1 MTTASRAF
9 LRLSY
14 PHPRWA
20 MVRWAPDAA
29 LDLDTQGAV
38 AALAELPGV
47 KFHAGPEW
55 TQLDVPRNVWMTDAW
70 ALVQNARTFGVN
82 HNAASSGRMSAARA
96 PHLWSPKEPL
106 YAHQVEAARFL
117 VANNGGLC
125 ADQMGL
131 GKTRVAIVAAQT
143 LAAQIDS
150 TQARVIIA
158 PGYTRDVWRRE
169 LLATGAIKTPEG
181 MAAAYTRDPTYDG
194 FNWHAPWWFIH
205 YDIAH
210 WWQVFMAVRRPS
222 VAILDEVHWIK
233 NGRARRSKAA
243 GTVAGVAPAR
253 IALTGTPISN
263 RPVELWWPLTVL
275 DGRGSWGGP
284 GQFRERYCGAVRDE
298 HGLQDTGP
306 TRVPELRE
314 RLTTRYIR
322 RTIDDAGVELP
333 PLTRSA
339 LRVEF
344 DDASCAKHADVVE
357 ALGQERLI
365 EALVRGD
372 GVKDVLA
379 KITKLR
385 KLVSKTKLDATVK
398 LASDMLEQG
407 ESVVIFTWQKKTA
420 AKIHDAIDVALEKRD
435 VDPGVLYWL
444 HGGRAQAE
452 RDQLVAWFQAKGGLL
467 VATLG
472 ALREG
477 VTLTK
482 ARHLILHDLD
492 WVPANILQAE
502 ARIYRIG
509 QDKPTT
515 VTWVMVDKSI
525 DVLLATCLVAKAR
538 VMREVLA
545 IDAAAEA
552 FGELDLATF
561 AGEVSAA
568 AAVRRF
574 LDELEDL

>member
-55 TQLDVPRNVWMTDAW
+55 TQLDVPRNAWTTDAW
-70 ALVQNARTFGVN
+70 RAIADWEPTWDGRRWRSALALAPLDA
-82 HNAASSGRMSAARA
+82 AAS
-96 PHLWSPKEPL
+96 HLWSPKQPL

-194 FNWHAPWWFIH
+194 FDWHAPWWFVH

-344 DDASCAKHADVVE
+344 DEASCAKHADVVE

-385 KLVSKTKLDATVK
+385 KIVSKAKLDATVK
-398 LASDMLEQG
+398 LASDMLEGG
-407 ESVVIFTWQKKTA
+407 ESVVVFTWQRQTA
-420 AKIHDAIDVALEKRD
+420 HKIVKGLSGVPDFMYAVTGELKQDTRDWYVKRFQETE
-435 VDPGVLYWL
+435 GA
-444 HGGRAQAE
+444 RA
-452 RDQLVAWFQAKGGLL
+452 L

-502 ARIYRIG
+502 ARIYRLG

-538 VMREVLA
+538 VMREVLG

-574 LDELEDL
+574 LDELEEL